1 MVSIIIPCK
10 NRLNHLLKTYA
21 LTRRVQGDF
30 EVIIVD
36 YRCPMDTTG
45 YFKRAYPTEGSKLKL
60 VKADVGPDEWNLS
73 HARNIGFQHST
84 GETLLFIDADTML
97 KPEFL
102 VNHVLKEGEFYSG
115 SWLYASG
122 CCMVWKKDFLEVKGY
137 NEVAKSWGSED
148 YNLYSRLKAI
158 GLNQVHF
165 NEKLYKNIPHPDK
178 IRNQYHGKKDI
189 HVTNEENYQAML
201 KEFKSCLV

>member
-1 MVSIIIPCK
+1 MISIIIPCK

-21 LTRRVQGDF
+21 LTRRVEGDY

-36 YRCPMDTTG
+36 YSCPMDTIG
-45 YFKRAYPTEGSKLKL
+45 YFKRAYPNDSRLKL
-60 VKADVGPDEWNLS
+60 VKAEVGPDEWNLS
-73 HARNIGFQHST
+73 HARNIGFQHSI

-102 VNHVLKEGEFYSG
+102 TNHVLKDGTFYSG

-122 CCMVWKKDFLEVKGY
+122 CCMVSRKYFLEVKGY
-137 NEVAKSWGSED
+137 NEVVQGWGTD
-148 YNLYSRLKAI
+148 DFCLYKRLRNI
-158 GLNQVHF
+158 GLTQVHF

-189 HVTNEENYQAML
+189 HETNHQNDLLTQ

>member
-1 MVSIIIPCK
+1 MISIVIPCK

-21 LTRRVQGDF
+21 LTRRVQGEY

-36 YRCPMDTTG
+36 YQCPMDTIG
-45 YFKRAYPTEGSKLKL
+45 YFKRAYPNDSRLKL
-60 VKADVGPDEWNLS
+60 VKAEVGPDEWNLS
-73 HARNIGFQHST
+73 HARNIGSKQAI
-84 GETLLFIDADTML
+84 GDVLLFIDADTML
-97 KPEFL
+97 KPDFL
-102 VNHVLKEGEFYSG
+102 EKHVLADGTFYSG

-122 CCMVWKKDFLEVKGY
+122 CCMVSRKDFIQVKGY

-148 YNLYSRLKAI
+148 YNLYSRLKAT
-158 GLNQVHF
+158 GLNQVYF